1 MTDSQTPKPEGKG
14 RPTPTRKEREAAN
27 IRPIVGQK
35 TPEARKADK
44 SRLNE
49 ERAKARA
56 GLLAGEERY
65 LGPRDKGPQ
74 KRMARDIV
82 DARLFTVGE
91 ILIPAML
98 IIILTTNISNS
109 VIITAGIVV
118 LYAILVAVVIDST
131 LIMRKVKSEIE
142 RKYGSVDR
150 GVRWY
155 AASRGFQMRPMRL
168 PKPQV
173 KRGSAKK

>member
-27 IRPIVGQK
+27 LRPIVGQK
-35 TPEARKADK
+35 TPEARKAEK
-44 SRLNE
+44 ARILE

-56 GLLAGEERY
+56 GMLSGDERF

-74 KRMARDIV
+74 RRMARDIV
-82 DARLFTVGE
+82 DGRKFTVGE
-91 ILIPAML
+91 ILIPAL
-98 IIILTTNISNS
+98 FI
-109 VIITAGIVV
+109 VIITNSVQNTIVEVVGI
-118 LYAILVAVVIDST
+118 LTLWTILFAIVIDST
-131 LIMRKVKSEIE
+131 LIMRKVKREVE
-142 RKYGSVDR
+142 KRHGKLER
-150 GVRWY
+150 GVGWY

-173 KRGSAKK
+173 KRGTGN